1 MNSSEKANLWC
12 LGRREKKK
20 NTGTSPHFCKEFWL
34 FASFFTGGD
43 LFQWFPF
50 QSLHCHCTHK
60 SLQSHTEWW
69 HLSYSEAFMVLIKVH
84 SSRMM
89 TVVAKIIG
97 ALPKKKKKKTP
108 NRYSS
113 HRAHAQV
120 GNVNYNITKIFWKT
134 QQMEF
139 ILHSVPEICGSMPYW
154 QTYFQCFC
162 YQPTDIHWCVVQHNE

>member
-12 LGRREKKK
+12 LGRRGKKK

-43 LFQWFPF
+43 LVQWIPF
-50 QSLHCHCTHK
+50 QSLLCHCTHK

-69 HLSYSEAFMVLIKVH
+69 HLSYSEAFMVLMKVH

-89 TVVAKIIG
+89 TVVTKIIG
-97 ALPKKKKKKTP
+97 ALPKKKRRPQIDILATGHMHRLVMLIIILPKYFGKH
-108 NRYSS
+108 NRW
-113 HRAHAQV
+113 
-120 GNVNYNITKIFWKT
+120 GF
-134 QQMEF
+134 
-139 ILHSVPEICGSMPYW
+139 LHSVPETCGSMPYS